1 MLEFLSFSLAD
12 NIAIIIIIIMC
23 FFSLFLLSKNKK
35 LKDEIEDL
43 KLEDRIL
50 ADKYKRVDE
59 ENVISIDKIST
70 DNVLVKNDDIKN
82 GDALKVQNKSLEI
95 SLDSDGK
102 INDIAI
108 EKSSGK
114 TYGVAKDKSIDKVEK
129 INKSDDRDKKDK
141 VKSTKRVVDGNKHS
155 KPYSK
160 NILHDSPSIT
170 SPISLDVEK
179 VSFNADEFVKRDNIK
194 NNSKI
199 STSDY
204 LENISNAI
212 SEEIKPQTMEL
223 TGYEKE
229 QEESAIISY
238 KELLKASKSGNGVN
252 VSQEDTSE
260 FIEELKKLR
269 NSL

>member
-1 MLEFLSFSLAD
+1 MLEFLSFSLTD

-43 KLEDRIL
+43 KLGDRIL
-50 ADKYKRVDE
+50 ADKYRKVDE
-59 ENVISIDKIST
+59 ENIISIDKIST
-70 DNVLVKNDDIKN
+70 DNVLSKDDLVKSSDSLNDS
-82 GDALKVQNKSLEI
+82 KVSLE
-95 SLDSDGK
+95 SSVLDS
-102 INDIAI
+102 NDKVDEIV
-108 EKSSGK
+108 K
-114 TYGVAKDKSIDKVEK
+114 KDKSIEK
-129 INKSDDRDKKDK
+129 INSTNNKKDR
-141 VKSTKRVVDGNKHS
+141 VKDTKIVVDSNKHS
-155 KPYSK
+155 KLYSK

-179 VSFNADEFVKRDNIK
+179 VSFNIDEFVKRDK
-194 NNSKI
+194 

-212 SEEIKPQTMEL
+212 SEEIKPQTIEL

-229 QEESAIISY
+229 QEENAIISY
-238 KELLKASKSGNGVN
+238 KELLKASKSSNSVN

>member
-1 MLEFLSFSLAD
+1 MLEFLSFSLTD

-43 KLEDRIL
+43 KLGDRIL
-50 ADKYKRVDE
+50 ADKYRKVDK
-59 ENVISIDKIST
+59 ENIISIDKIST
-70 DNVLVKNDDIKN
+70 DNVLSRDDLVKSSDSLNDS
-82 GDALKVQNKSLEI
+82 KVSLE
-95 SLDSDGK
+95 SSVLDS
-102 INDIAI
+102 NDKVDEIV
-108 EKSSGK
+108 K
-114 TYGVAKDKSIDKVEK
+114 KDKSVEK
-129 INKSDDRDKKDK
+129 INSTNNKKDR
-141 VKSTKRVVDGNKHS
+141 VKDTKIVVDSNKHS

-179 VSFNADEFVKRDNIK
+179 VSFNVDEFVKRDK
-194 NNSKI
+194 STSEI

-212 SEEIKPQTMEL
+212 SEEIKPQTIEL

-229 QEESAIISY
+229 QEENAIISY
-238 KELLKASKSGNGVN
+238 KELLKASKSSNSVN

>member
-1 MLEFLSFSLAD
+1 
-12 NIAIIIIIIMC
+12 MC

-43 KLEDRIL
+43 KLGDRIL
-50 ADKYKRVDE
+50 ADKYRKVDK
-59 ENVISIDKIST
+59 ENIISIDKIST
-70 DNVLVKNDDIKN
+70 DNVFSRDDLVKSSDSLNDS
-82 GDALKVQNKSLEI
+82 KVSLE
-95 SLDSDGK
+95 SFVLDG
-102 INDIAI
+102 NDKVDEIV
-108 EKSSGK
+108 K
-114 TYGVAKDKSIDKVEK
+114 KDKSVEK
-129 INKSDDRDKKDK
+129 INSTNNKKDR
-141 VKSTKRVVDGNKHS
+141 VKDTKIVVDSNKHS

-179 VSFNADEFVKRDNIK
+179 VSFNIDEFVKRDK
-194 NNSKI
+194 STSEI

-212 SEEIKPQTMEL
+212 SEEIKPQTIEL

-229 QEESAIISY
+229 QEENAIISY
-238 KELLKASKSGNGVN
+238 KELLKASKSSNSVN

>member
-1 MLEFLSFSLAD
+1 
-12 NIAIIIIIIMC
+12 MC

-43 KLEDRIL
+43 KLGDRIL
-50 ADKYKRVDE
+50 ADKYRKVDK
-59 ENVISIDKIST
+59 ENIISIDKIST
-70 DNVLVKNDDIKN
+70 DNVFSRDDLVKSSDSLNDS
-82 GDALKVQNKSLEI
+82 KVSLE
-95 SLDSDGK
+95 SFVLDG
-102 INDIAI
+102 NDKVDEIV
-108 EKSSGK
+108 K
-114 TYGVAKDKSIDKVEK
+114 KDKSVEK
-129 INKSDDRDKKDK
+129 INSTNNKKDR
-141 VKSTKRVVDGNKHS
+141 VKDTKIVVDSNKHS

-179 VSFNADEFVKRDNIK
+179 VSFNIDEFVKRDK
-194 NNSKI
+194 

-212 SEEIKPQTMEL
+212 SEEIKPQTIEL

-229 QEESAIISY
+229 QEENAIISY
-238 KELLKASKSGNGVN
+238 KELLKASKSSNSVN

>member
-1 MLEFLSFSLAD
+1 MLEFLSFSLTD

-43 KLEDRIL
+43 KLGDRIL
-50 ADKYKRVDE
+50 ADKYRKVDK
-59 ENVISIDKIST
+59 ENIISIDKIST
-70 DNVLVKNDDIKN
+70 DNVLSRDDLVKSSDSLNDS
-82 GDALKVQNKSLEI
+82 KVSLE
-95 SLDSDGK
+95 SSVLDG
-102 INDIAI
+102 NDKVDEIV
-108 EKSSGK
+108 K
-114 TYGVAKDKSIDKVEK
+114 KDKSVEK
-129 INKSDDRDKKDK
+129 INSTNNKKDR
-141 VKSTKRVVDGNKHS
+141 VKDTKIVVDSNKHS

-179 VSFNADEFVKRDNIK
+179 VSFNVDEFVKRDK
-194 NNSKI
+194 STSEI

-212 SEEIKPQTMEL
+212 SEEIKPQTIEL

-229 QEESAIISY
+229 QEENAIISY
-238 KELLKASKSGNGVN
+238 KELLKASKSSNSVN

>member
-1 MLEFLSFSLAD
+1 
-12 NIAIIIIIIMC
+12 MC

-43 KLEDRIL
+43 KLGDRIL

-179 VSFNADEFVKRDNIK
+179 VSFNVDEFVKRDK
-194 NNSKI
+194 STSEI

-212 SEEIKPQTMEL
+212 SEEIKPQTIEL

-229 QEESAIISY
+229 QEENAIISY
-238 KELLKASKSGNGVN
+238 KELLKASKSSNSVN

-260 FIEELKKLR
+260 FIEELKNLR

>member
-1 MLEFLSFSLAD
+1 MLEFLSFSLTD

-179 VSFNADEFVKRDNIK
+179 VSFNADEFVKRDK
-194 NNSKI
+194 

-204 LENISNAI
+204 LESISNAI

-229 QEESAIISY
+229 QEENAIISY
-238 KELLKASKSGNGVN
+238 KELLKASKSGDGVN

>member
-1 MLEFLSFSLAD
+1 
-12 NIAIIIIIIMC
+12 MC

-43 KLEDRIL
+43 KLGDRIL
-50 ADKYKRVDE
+50 ADKYRKVDK
-59 ENVISIDKIST
+59 ENIISIDKIST
-70 DNVLVKNDDIKN
+70 DNVLSKDDLVKSSDSLNDS
-82 GDALKVQNKSLEI
+82 KVSLE
-95 SLDSDGK
+95 SSVLDS
-102 INDIAI
+102 NDKVDEIV
-108 EKSSGK
+108 K
-114 TYGVAKDKSIDKVEK
+114 KDKSVEK
-129 INKSDDRDKKDK
+129 INSTNNKKDR
-141 VKSTKRVVDGNKHS
+141 VKDTKIVVDSNKHS

-179 VSFNADEFVKRDNIK
+179 VSFNIDEFVKRDK
-194 NNSKI
+194 

-212 SEEIKPQTMEL
+212 SEEIKPQTIEL

-229 QEESAIISY
+229 QEENAIISY
-238 KELLKASKSGNGVN
+238 KELLKASKSSNSVN

>member
-1 MLEFLSFSLAD
+1 MLEFLSFSLTD

-43 KLEDRIL
+43 KLGDRIL
-50 ADKYKRVDE
+50 ADKYRKVDE
-59 ENVISIDKIST
+59 ENIISIDKIST
-70 DNVLVKNDDIKN
+70 DNVLSKDDLVKSSDSLNDS
-82 GDALKVQNKSLEI
+82 KVSLE
-95 SLDSDGK
+95 SFVLDS
-102 INDIAI
+102 NDKVDEIV
-108 EKSSGK
+108 K
-114 TYGVAKDKSIDKVEK
+114 KDKSVEK
-129 INKSDDRDKKDK
+129 INSTNNKKDR
-141 VKSTKRVVDGNKHS
+141 VKDTKIVVDSNKHS

-179 VSFNADEFVKRDNIK
+179 VSFNIDEFVKRDK
-194 NNSKI
+194 

-212 SEEIKPQTMEL
+212 SEEIKPQTIEL

-229 QEESAIISY
+229 QEENAIISY
-238 KELLKASKSGNGVN
+238 KELLKASKSSNSVN

>member
-1 MLEFLSFSLAD
+1 MLEFLSFSLTD

-43 KLEDRIL
+43 KLGDRIL
-50 ADKYKRVDE
+50 ADKYRKVDE
-59 ENVISIDKIST
+59 ENIISIDKIST
-70 DNVLVKNDDIKN
+70 DNVLSKDDLVKSSDSLNDS
-82 GDALKVQNKSLEI
+82 KVSLE
-95 SLDSDGK
+95 SFVLDG
-102 INDIAI
+102 NDKVDEIV
-108 EKSSGK
+108 K
-114 TYGVAKDKSIDKVEK
+114 KDKSVEK
-129 INKSDDRDKKDK
+129 INSTNNKKDR
-141 VKSTKRVVDGNKHS
+141 VKDTKIVVDSNKHS

-179 VSFNADEFVKRDNIK
+179 VSFNVDEFVKRDK
-194 NNSKI
+194 STSEI

-212 SEEIKPQTMEL
+212 SEEIKPQTIEL

-229 QEESAIISY
+229 QEENAIISY
-238 KELLKASKSGNGVN
+238 KELLKASKSSNSVN

>member
-1 MLEFLSFSLAD
+1 MLEFLSFSLTD

-43 KLEDRIL
+43 KLGDRIL
-50 ADKYKRVDE
+50 ADKYRKVDE
-59 ENVISIDKIST
+59 ENIISIYKIST
-70 DNVLVKNDDIKN
+70 DNVLSKDDLVKSSDSLNDS
-82 GDALKVQNKSLEI
+82 KVSLE
-95 SLDSDGK
+95 SSVLDS
-102 INDIAI
+102 NDKVDEIV
-108 EKSSGK
+108 K
-114 TYGVAKDKSIDKVEK
+114 KDKSVEK
-129 INKSDDRDKKDK
+129 INSTNNKKDR
-141 VKSTKRVVDGNKHS
+141 VKDTKIVVDSNKHS

-179 VSFNADEFVKRDNIK
+179 VSFNIDEFVKRDK
-194 NNSKI
+194 

-212 SEEIKPQTMEL
+212 SEEIKPQTIEL

-229 QEESAIISY
+229 QEENAIISY
-238 KELLKASKSGNGVN
+238 KELLKASKSSNSVN

>member
-1 MLEFLSFSLAD
+1 MLEFLSFSLTD

-43 KLEDRIL
+43 KLGDRIL
-50 ADKYKRVDE
+50 ADKYRKVDK
-59 ENVISIDKIST
+59 ENIISIDKIST
-70 DNVLVKNDDIKN
+70 DNVLSRDDLVKSSDSLNDSN
-82 GDALKVQNKSLEI
+82 VSLE
-95 SLDSDGK
+95 SSVLDS
-102 INDIAI
+102 NDKVDEIV
-108 EKSSGK
+108 K
-114 TYGVAKDKSIDKVEK
+114 KDKSVEK
-129 INKSDDRDKKDK
+129 INSTNNKKDR
-141 VKSTKRVVDGNKHS
+141 VKDTKIVVDSNKHS

-179 VSFNADEFVKRDNIK
+179 VSFNIDEFVKRDK
-194 NNSKI
+194 

-212 SEEIKPQTMEL
+212 SEEIKPQTIEL

-229 QEESAIISY
+229 QEENAIISY
-238 KELLKASKSGNGVN
+238 KELLKASKSSNSVN

>member
-1 MLEFLSFSLAD
+1 MLEFLSFSLTD

-43 KLEDRIL
+43 KLGDRIL
-50 ADKYKRVDE
+50 ADKYRKVDK
-59 ENVISIDKIST
+59 ENIISIDKIST
-70 DNVLVKNDDIKN
+70 DNVLSRDDLVKSSDSLNDS
-82 GDALKVQNKSLEI
+82 KVSLE
-95 SLDSDGK
+95 SFVLDS
-102 INDIAI
+102 NDKVDEIV
-108 EKSSGK
+108 K
-114 TYGVAKDKSIDKVEK
+114 KDKSVEK
-129 INKSDDRDKKDK
+129 INSTNNKKDR
-141 VKSTKRVVDGNKHS
+141 VKDTKIVVDSNKHS

-179 VSFNADEFVKRDNIK
+179 VSFNVDEFVKRDK
-194 NNSKI
+194 STSEI

-212 SEEIKPQTMEL
+212 YEEIKPQTIEL

-229 QEESAIISY
+229 QEENAIISY
-238 KELLKASKSGNGVN
+238 KELLKASKSSNSVN

>member
-1 MLEFLSFSLAD
+1 MLEFLSFSLTD

-23 FFSLFLLSKNKK
+23 FFSLFLLNKNKK

-43 KLEDRIL
+43 KLGDRIL
-50 ADKYKRVDE
+50 ADKYRKVDK
-59 ENVISIDKIST
+59 ENIISIDKIST
-70 DNVLVKNDDIKN
+70 DNVLSRDDLVKSSDSLNDS
-82 GDALKVQNKSLEI
+82 KVSLE
-95 SLDSDGK
+95 SSVLDG
-102 INDIAI
+102 NDKVDEIV
-108 EKSSGK
+108 K
-114 TYGVAKDKSIDKVEK
+114 KDKSVEK
-129 INKSDDRDKKDK
+129 INSTNNKKDR
-141 VKSTKRVVDGNKHS
+141 VKDTKIVVDSNKHS

-179 VSFNADEFVKRDNIK
+179 VSFNVDEFVKRDK
-194 NNSKI
+194 STSEI

-212 SEEIKPQTMEL
+212 SEEIKPQTIEL

-229 QEESAIISY
+229 QEENAIISY
-238 KELLKASKSGNGVN
+238 KELLKASKSSNSVN

>member
-1 MLEFLSFSLAD
+1 MLEFLSFSLTD

-43 KLEDRIL
+43 KLGDRIL
-50 ADKYKRVDE
+50 ADKYRKVDK
-59 ENVISIDKIST
+59 ENIISIDKIST
-70 DNVLVKNDDIKN
+70 DNVLSKDDLVKSSDSLNDS
-82 GDALKVQNKSLEI
+82 KVSLE
-95 SLDSDGK
+95 SSVLDS
-102 INDIAI
+102 NDKVDEIV
-108 EKSSGK
+108 K
-114 TYGVAKDKSIDKVEK
+114 KDKSVEK
-129 INKSDDRDKKDK
+129 INSTNNKKDR
-141 VKSTKRVVDGNKHS
+141 VKDTKIVVDSNKHS

-179 VSFNADEFVKRDNIK
+179 VSFNVDEFVKRDK
-194 NNSKI
+194 STSEI

-212 SEEIKPQTMEL
+212 SEEIKPQTIEL

-229 QEESAIISY
+229 QEENAIISY
-238 KELLKASKSGNGVN
+238 KELLKASKSSNSVN

>member
-1 MLEFLSFSLAD
+1 
-12 NIAIIIIIIMC
+12 MC

-43 KLEDRIL
+43 KLGDRIL
-50 ADKYKRVDE
+50 ADKYRKVDK
-59 ENVISIDKIST
+59 ENIISIDKIST
-70 DNVLVKNDDIKN
+70 DNVLSRDDLVKSSDSLNDS
-82 GDALKVQNKSLEI
+82 KVSLE
-95 SLDSDGK
+95 SSVLDS
-102 INDIAI
+102 NDKVDEIV
-108 EKSSGK
+108 K
-114 TYGVAKDKSIDKVEK
+114 KDKSVEK
-129 INKSDDRDKKDK
+129 INSTNNKKDR
-141 VKSTKRVVDGNKHS
+141 VKDTKIVVDSNKHS

-179 VSFNADEFVKRDNIK
+179 VSFNVDEFVKRDK
-194 NNSKI
+194 STSEI

-212 SEEIKPQTMEL
+212 SEEIKPQTIEL

-229 QEESAIISY
+229 QEENAIISY
-238 KELLKASKSGNGVN
+238 KELLKASKSSNSVN

>member
-1 MLEFLSFSLAD
+1 MLEFLSFSLTD

-43 KLEDRIL
+43 KLGDRIL
-50 ADKYKRVDE
+50 ADKYRKVDE
-59 ENVISIDKIST
+59 ENIISIDKIST
-70 DNVLVKNDDIKN
+70 DNVLSKDDLVKSSDSLNDS
-82 GDALKVQNKSLEI
+82 KVSLE
-95 SLDSDGK
+95 SSVLDS
-102 INDIAI
+102 NDKVDEIV
-108 EKSSGK
+108 K
-114 TYGVAKDKSIDKVEK
+114 KDKSVEK
-129 INKSDDRDKKDK
+129 INSTNNKKDR
-141 VKSTKRVVDGNKHS
+141 VKDTNIAVDSNKHS

-179 VSFNADEFVKRDNIK
+179 VSFNIDEFVKRDK
-194 NNSKI
+194 

-212 SEEIKPQTMEL
+212 SEEIKPQTIEL

-229 QEESAIISY
+229 QEENAIISY
-238 KELLKASKSGNGVN
+238 KELLKASKSSNSVN

>member
-1 MLEFLSFSLAD
+1 MLEFLSFSLTD

-43 KLEDRIL
+43 KLGDRIL
-50 ADKYKRVDE
+50 ADKYRKVDK
-59 ENVISIDKIST
+59 ENIISIDKIST
-70 DNVLVKNDDIKN
+70 DNVLSRDDLVKSSDSLNDS
-82 GDALKVQNKSLEI
+82 KVSLE
-95 SLDSDGK
+95 SSVLDS
-102 INDIAI
+102 NDKVDEIV
-108 EKSSGK
+108 K
-114 TYGVAKDKSIDKVEK
+114 KDKSVEK
-129 INKSDDRDKKDK
+129 INSTNNKKDR
-141 VKSTKRVVDGNKHS
+141 VKDTKIVVDSNKHS

-179 VSFNADEFVKRDNIK
+179 VSFNIDEFVKRDK
-194 NNSKI
+194 

-212 SEEIKPQTMEL
+212 SEEIKPQTIEL

-229 QEESAIISY
+229 QEENAIISY
-238 KELLKASKSGNGVN
+238 KELLKASKSSNSVN

>member
-1 MLEFLSFSLAD
+1 MLEFLSFSLTD

-23 FFSLFLLSKNKK
+23 FFSLFLLNKNKK

-43 KLEDRIL
+43 KLGDRIL
-50 ADKYKRVDE
+50 ADKYRKVDK
-59 ENVISIDKIST
+59 ENIISIDKIST
-70 DNVLVKNDDIKN
+70 DNVLSKDDLVKSSDSLNDS
-82 GDALKVQNKSLEI
+82 KVSLE
-95 SLDSDGK
+95 SSVLDS
-102 INDIAI
+102 NDKVDEIV
-108 EKSSGK
+108 K
-114 TYGVAKDKSIDKVEK
+114 KDKSVEK
-129 INKSDDRDKKDK
+129 INSTNNKKDR
-141 VKSTKRVVDGNKHS
+141 VKDTKIVVDSNKHS

-179 VSFNADEFVKRDNIK
+179 VSFNVDEFVKRDK
-194 NNSKI
+194 STSEI

-212 SEEIKPQTMEL
+212 SEEIKPQTIEL

-229 QEESAIISY
+229 QEENAIISY
-238 KELLKASKSGNGVN
+238 KELLKASKSSNSVN

>member
-1 MLEFLSFSLAD
+1 
-12 NIAIIIIIIMC
+12 MC

-43 KLEDRIL
+43 KLGDRIL

-179 VSFNADEFVKRDNIK
+179 VSFNVDEFVKRDK
-194 NNSKI
+194 STSEI

-212 SEEIKPQTMEL
+212 SEEIKPQTIEL

-229 QEESAIISY
+229 QEENAIISY
-238 KELLKASKSGNGVN
+238 KELLKASKSSNSVN

>member
-1 MLEFLSFSLAD
+1 MLEFLSFSLTD

-23 FFSLFLLSKNKK
+23 FFSLFLLNKNKK

-43 KLEDRIL
+43 KLGDRIL
-50 ADKYKRVDE
+50 ADKYRKVDE
-59 ENVISIDKIST
+59 ENIISIDKIST
-70 DNVLVKNDDIKN
+70 DNVLSKDDLVKSSDSLNDS
-82 GDALKVQNKSLEI
+82 KVSLE
-95 SLDSDGK
+95 SSVLDS
-102 INDIAI
+102 NDKVDEIV
-108 EKSSGK
+108 K
-114 TYGVAKDKSIDKVEK
+114 KDKSVEK
-129 INKSDDRDKKDK
+129 INSTNNKKDR
-141 VKSTKRVVDGNKHS
+141 VKDTKTVVDSNKHS

-179 VSFNADEFVKRDNIK
+179 VSFNIDEFVKRDK
-194 NNSKI
+194 

-212 SEEIKPQTMEL
+212 SEEIKPQTIEL

-229 QEESAIISY
+229 QEENAIISY
-238 KELLKASKSGNGVN
+238 KELLKASKSSNSVN

>member
-1 MLEFLSFSLAD
+1 MLEFLSFSLTD

-43 KLEDRIL
+43 KLGDRIL
-50 ADKYKRVDE
+50 ADKYRKVDK
-59 ENVISIDKIST
+59 ENIISIDKIST
-70 DNVLVKNDDIKN
+70 DNVFSRDDLVKSSDSLNDS
-82 GDALKVQNKSLEI
+82 KVSLE
-95 SLDSDGK
+95 SFVLDG
-102 INDIAI
+102 NDKVDEIV
-108 EKSSGK
+108 K
-114 TYGVAKDKSIDKVEK
+114 KDKSVEK
-129 INKSDDRDKKDK
+129 INSTNNKKDR
-141 VKSTKRVVDGNKHS
+141 VKDTKIVVDSNKHS

-179 VSFNADEFVKRDNIK
+179 VSFNIDEFVKRDK
-194 NNSKI
+194 STSEI

-212 SEEIKPQTMEL
+212 SEEIKPQTIEL

-229 QEESAIISY
+229 QEENAIISY
-238 KELLKASKSGNGVN
+238 KELLKASKSSNSVN

>member
-1 MLEFLSFSLAD
+1 
-12 NIAIIIIIIMC
+12 MC

-43 KLEDRIL
+43 KLGDRIL
-50 ADKYKRVDE
+50 ADKYRKVDK
-59 ENVISIDKIST
+59 ENIISIDKIST
-70 DNVLVKNDDIKN
+70 DNVLSRDDLVKSSDSLNDS
-82 GDALKVQNKSLEI
+82 KVSLEN
-95 SLDSDGK
+95 SVLDS
-102 INDIAI
+102 NDKVDEIV
-108 EKSSGK
+108 K
-114 TYGVAKDKSIDKVEK
+114 KDKSVEK
-129 INKSDDRDKKDK
+129 INSTNNKKDR
-141 VKSTKRVVDGNKHS
+141 VKDTKIVVDSNKHS

-179 VSFNADEFVKRDNIK
+179 VSFNVDEFVKRDK
-194 NNSKI
+194 STSEI

-212 SEEIKPQTMEL
+212 SEEIKPQTIEL

-229 QEESAIISY
+229 QEENAIISY
-238 KELLKASKSGNGVN
+238 KELLKASKSSNSVN

>member
-1 MLEFLSFSLAD
+1 MLEFLSFSLTD

-43 KLEDRIL
+43 KLGDRIL
-50 ADKYKRVDE
+50 ADKYRKVDK
-59 ENVISIDKIST
+59 ENIISIDKIST
-70 DNVLVKNDDIKN
+70 DNVLSKDDLVKSSDSLNDS
-82 GDALKVQNKSLEI
+82 KVSLE
-95 SLDSDGK
+95 SSVLDS
-102 INDIAI
+102 NDKVDEIV
-108 EKSSGK
+108 K
-114 TYGVAKDKSIDKVEK
+114 KDKSVEK
-129 INKSDDRDKKDK
+129 INSTNNKKDR
-141 VKSTKRVVDGNKHS
+141 VKDTKIVVDSNKHS

-160 NILHDSPSIT
+160 NILYDSPSIT

-179 VSFNADEFVKRDNIK
+179 VSFNIDEFVKRDK
-194 NNSKI
+194 

-212 SEEIKPQTMEL
+212 SEEIKPQTIEL

-229 QEESAIISY
+229 QEENAIISY
-238 KELLKASKSGNGVN
+238 KELLKASKSSNSVN

>member
-1 MLEFLSFSLAD
+1 MLEFLSFSLTD

-43 KLEDRIL
+43 KLGDRIL
-50 ADKYKRVDE
+50 ADKYRKVDE
-59 ENVISIDKIST
+59 ENIISIDKIST
-70 DNVLVKNDDIKN
+70 DNVLSRDDLVKSSDSLNDS
-82 GDALKVQNKSLEI
+82 KVSLE
-95 SLDSDGK
+95 SSVLDS
-102 INDIAI
+102 NDKVDEIV
-108 EKSSGK
+108 K
-114 TYGVAKDKSIDKVEK
+114 KDKSVEK
-129 INKSDDRDKKDK
+129 INSTNNKKDR
-141 VKSTKRVVDGNKHS
+141 VKDTKIVVDSNKHS

-179 VSFNADEFVKRDNIK
+179 VSFNVDEFVKRDK
-194 NNSKI
+194 STSEI

-212 SEEIKPQTMEL
+212 SEEIKPQTIEL

-229 QEESAIISY
+229 QEENAIISY
-238 KELLKASKSGNGVN
+238 KELLKASKSSNSVN

>member
-1 MLEFLSFSLAD
+1 
-12 NIAIIIIIIMC
+12 MC
-23 FFSLFLLSKNKK
+23 FFSLFLLNKNKK

-43 KLEDRIL
+43 KLGDRIL
-50 ADKYKRVDE
+50 ADKYRKVDK
-59 ENVISIDKIST
+59 ENIISIDKIST
-70 DNVLVKNDDIKN
+70 DNVLSRDDLVKSSDSLNDS
-82 GDALKVQNKSLEI
+82 KVSLE
-95 SLDSDGK
+95 SSVLDG
-102 INDIAI
+102 NDKVDEIV
-108 EKSSGK
+108 K
-114 TYGVAKDKSIDKVEK
+114 KDKSVEK
-129 INKSDDRDKKDK
+129 INSTNNKKDR
-141 VKSTKRVVDGNKHS
+141 VKDTKIVVDSNKHS

-179 VSFNADEFVKRDNIK
+179 VSFNVDEFVKRDK
-194 NNSKI
+194 STSEI

-212 SEEIKPQTMEL
+212 SEEIKPQTIEL

-229 QEESAIISY
+229 QEENAIISY
-238 KELLKASKSGNGVN
+238 KELLKASKSSNSVN

>member
-1 MLEFLSFSLAD
+1 MLEFLSFSLTD

-43 KLEDRIL
+43 KLGDRIL
-50 ADKYKRVDE
+50 ADKYRKVDK
-59 ENVISIDKIST
+59 ENIISIDKIST
-70 DNVLVKNDDIKN
+70 DNVLSRDDLVKSSDSLNDS
-82 GDALKVQNKSLEI
+82 KVSLE
-95 SLDSDGK
+95 SFVLDG
-102 INDIAI
+102 NDKVDEIV
-108 EKSSGK
+108 K
-114 TYGVAKDKSIDKVEK
+114 KDKSVEK
-129 INKSDDRDKKDK
+129 INSTNNKKDR
-141 VKSTKRVVDGNKHS
+141 VKDTKIVVDSNKHS

-179 VSFNADEFVKRDNIK
+179 VSFNVDEFVKRDK
-194 NNSKI
+194 STSEI

-212 SEEIKPQTMEL
+212 SEEIKPQTIEL

-229 QEESAIISY
+229 QEENAIISY
-238 KELLKASKSGNGVN
+238 KELLKASKSSNSVN

>member
-1 MLEFLSFSLAD
+1 MLEFLSFSLTD

-43 KLEDRIL
+43 KLGDRIL
-50 ADKYKRVDE
+50 ADKYRKVDK
-59 ENVISIDKIST
+59 ENIISIDKIST
-70 DNVLVKNDDIKN
+70 DNVLSRDDLVKSSDSLNDS
-82 GDALKVQNKSLEI
+82 KVSLE
-95 SLDSDGK
+95 SSVLDS
-102 INDIAI
+102 NDKVDEIV
-108 EKSSGK
+108 K
-114 TYGVAKDKSIDKVEK
+114 KDKSVEK
-129 INKSDDRDKKDK
+129 INSTNNKKDR
-141 VKSTKRVVDGNKHS
+141 VKDTKIVVDSNKHS

-160 NILHDSPSIT
+160 NILHDSPSII

-179 VSFNADEFVKRDNIK
+179 VSFNVDEFVKRDK
-194 NNSKI
+194 

-212 SEEIKPQTMEL
+212 SEEIKPQTIEL

-229 QEESAIISY
+229 QEENAIISY
-238 KELLKASKSGNGVN
+238 KELLKASKSSNSVN

>member
-1 MLEFLSFSLAD
+1 MLEFLSFSLTD

-43 KLEDRIL
+43 KLGDRIL
-50 ADKYKRVDE
+50 ADKYRKVDE
-59 ENVISIDKIST
+59 ENIISIDKIST
-70 DNVLVKNDDIKN
+70 DNVLSKDDLVKSSDSLNDS
-82 GDALKVQNKSLEI
+82 KVSLE
-95 SLDSDGK
+95 SSVLDS
-102 INDIAI
+102 NDKVDEIV
-108 EKSSGK
+108 K
-114 TYGVAKDKSIDKVEK
+114 KDKSVEK
-129 INKSDDRDKKDK
+129 INSTNNKKDR
-141 VKSTKRVVDGNKHS
+141 VKDTKIVVDSNKHS

-179 VSFNADEFVKRDNIK
+179 VSFNIDEFVKRDK
-194 NNSKI
+194 

-212 SEEIKPQTMEL
+212 SEEIKPQTIEL

-229 QEESAIISY
+229 QEENAIISY
-238 KELLKASKSGNGVN
+238 KELLKASKSSNSVN

>member
-1 MLEFLSFSLAD
+1 MLEFLSFSLTD

-43 KLEDRIL
+43 KLGDRIL
-50 ADKYKRVDE
+50 ADKYRKVDK
-59 ENVISIDKIST
+59 ENIISIDKIST
-70 DNVLVKNDDIKN
+70 DNVLSKDDLVKSSDSLNDS
-82 GDALKVQNKSLEI
+82 KVSLE
-95 SLDSDGK
+95 SSVLDS
-102 INDIAI
+102 NDKVDEIV
-108 EKSSGK
+108 K
-114 TYGVAKDKSIDKVEK
+114 KDKSVEK
-129 INKSDDRDKKDK
+129 INSTNNKKDR
-141 VKSTKRVVDGNKHS
+141 VKDTKIVVDSNKHS

-179 VSFNADEFVKRDNIK
+179 VSFNIDEFVKRDK
-194 NNSKI
+194 STSEI

-212 SEEIKPQTMEL
+212 SEEIKPQTIEL

-229 QEESAIISY
+229 QEENAIISY
-238 KELLKASKSGNGVN
+238 KELLKASKSSNSVN

>member
-1 MLEFLSFSLAD
+1 MLEFLSFSLTD

-43 KLEDRIL
+43 KLGDRIL
-50 ADKYKRVDE
+50 ADKYRKVDE
-59 ENVISIDKIST
+59 ENIISIDKIST
-70 DNVLVKNDDIKN
+70 DNVLSKDDLVKSSDSLNDS
-82 GDALKVQNKSLEI
+82 KVSLE
-95 SLDSDGK
+95 SSVLDS
-102 INDIAI
+102 NDKVDEIV
-108 EKSSGK
+108 K
-114 TYGVAKDKSIDKVEK
+114 KDKSVEK
-129 INKSDDRDKKDK
+129 INSTNNKKDR
-141 VKSTKRVVDGNKHS
+141 VKDTKIVVDSNKHS

-179 VSFNADEFVKRDNIK
+179 VSFNIDEFVKRDK
-194 NNSKI
+194 STSEI

-212 SEEIKPQTMEL
+212 SEEIKPQTIEL

-229 QEESAIISY
+229 QEENAIISY
-238 KELLKASKSGNGVN
+238 KELLKASKSSNSVN

>member
-1 MLEFLSFSLAD
+1 
-12 NIAIIIIIIMC
+12 MC

-43 KLEDRIL
+43 KLGDRIL
-50 ADKYKRVDE
+50 ADKYRKVDK
-59 ENVISIDKIST
+59 ENIISIDKIST
-70 DNVLVKNDDIKN
+70 DNVLSRDDLVKSSDSLNDS
-82 GDALKVQNKSLEI
+82 KVSLE
-95 SLDSDGK
+95 SSVLDS
-102 INDIAI
+102 NDKVDEIV
-108 EKSSGK
+108 K
-114 TYGVAKDKSIDKVEK
+114 KDKSVEK
-129 INKSDDRDKKDK
+129 INSTNNKKDR
-141 VKSTKRVVDGNKHS
+141 VKDTKIVVDSNKHS

-179 VSFNADEFVKRDNIK
+179 VSFNIDEFVKRDK
-194 NNSKI
+194 STSEI

-212 SEEIKPQTMEL
+212 SEEIKPQTIEL

-229 QEESAIISY
+229 QEENAIISY
-238 KELLKASKSGNGVN
+238 KELLKASKSSNSVN

>member
-1 MLEFLSFSLAD
+1 MLEFLSFSLTD

-43 KLEDRIL
+43 KLGDRIL
-50 ADKYKRVDE
+50 ADKYRKVDK
-59 ENVISIDKIST
+59 ENIISIDKIST
-70 DNVLVKNDDIKN
+70 DNVLSRDDLVKSSDSLNDS
-82 GDALKVQNKSLEI
+82 KVSLE
-95 SLDSDGK
+95 SFVLDS
-102 INDIAI
+102 NDKVDEIV
-108 EKSSGK
+108 K
-114 TYGVAKDKSIDKVEK
+114 KDKSVEK
-129 INKSDDRDKKDK
+129 INSTNNKKDR
-141 VKSTKRVVDGNKHS
+141 VKDTKIVVDSNKHS

-179 VSFNADEFVKRDNIK
+179 VSFNVDEFVKRDK
-194 NNSKI
+194 STSEI

-229 QEESAIISY
+229 QEENAIISY
-238 KELLKASKSGNGVN
+238 KELLKASKSSNSVN

>member
-1 MLEFLSFSLAD
+1 
-12 NIAIIIIIIMC
+12 MC

-43 KLEDRIL
+43 KLGDRIL
-50 ADKYKRVDE
+50 ADKYRKVDE
-59 ENVISIDKIST
+59 ENIISIDKIST
-70 DNVLVKNDDIKN
+70 DNVLSRDDLVKSSDSLNDS
-82 GDALKVQNKSLEI
+82 KVSLE
-95 SLDSDGK
+95 SSVLDS
-102 INDIAI
+102 NDKVDEIV
-108 EKSSGK
+108 K
-114 TYGVAKDKSIDKVEK
+114 KDKSVEK
-129 INKSDDRDKKDK
+129 INSTNNKKDR
-141 VKSTKRVVDGNKHS
+141 VKDTKIVVDSNKHS

-179 VSFNADEFVKRDNIK
+179 VSFNVDEFVKRDK
-194 NNSKI
+194 STSEI

-212 SEEIKPQTMEL
+212 SEEIKPQTIEL

-229 QEESAIISY
+229 QEENAIISY
-238 KELLKASKSGNGVN
+238 KELLKASKSSNSVN

>member
-1 MLEFLSFSLAD
+1 MLEFLSFSLTD

-43 KLEDRIL
+43 KLGDRIL
-50 ADKYKRVDE
+50 ADKYRKVDK
-59 ENVISIDKIST
+59 ENIISIDKIST
-70 DNVLVKNDDIKN
+70 DNVFSRDDLVKSSDSLNDS
-82 GDALKVQNKSLEI
+82 KVSLE
-95 SLDSDGK
+95 SSVLDS
-102 INDIAI
+102 NDKVDEIV
-108 EKSSGK
+108 K
-114 TYGVAKDKSIDKVEK
+114 KDKSVEK
-129 INKSDDRDKKDK
+129 INSTNNKKDR
-141 VKSTKRVVDGNKHS
+141 VKDTKIVVDSNKHS

-179 VSFNADEFVKRDNIK
+179 VSFNIDEFVKRDK
-194 NNSKI
+194 

-212 SEEIKPQTMEL
+212 SEEIKPQTIEL

-229 QEESAIISY
+229 QEENAIISY
-238 KELLKASKSGNGVN
+238 KELLKASKSSNSVN

>member
-1 MLEFLSFSLAD
+1 MLEFLSFSLTD

-43 KLEDRIL
+43 KLGDRIL
-50 ADKYKRVDE
+50 ADKYRKVDK
-59 ENVISIDKIST
+59 ENIISIDKIST
-70 DNVLVKNDDIKN
+70 DNVLSKDDLVKSSDSLNDS
-82 GDALKVQNKSLEI
+82 KVSLE
-95 SLDSDGK
+95 SSVLDS
-102 INDIAI
+102 NDKVDEIV
-108 EKSSGK
+108 K
-114 TYGVAKDKSIDKVEK
+114 KDKSVEK
-129 INKSDDRDKKDK
+129 INSTNNKKDR
-141 VKSTKRVVDGNKHS
+141 VKDTKIVVDSNKHS

-160 NILHDSPSIT
+160 NILHDSPSII

-179 VSFNADEFVKRDNIK
+179 VSFNIDEFVKRDK
-194 NNSKI
+194 

-212 SEEIKPQTMEL
+212 SEEIKPQTIEL

-229 QEESAIISY
+229 QEENAIISY
-238 KELLKASKSGNGVN
+238 KELLKASKSSNSVN

>member
-1 MLEFLSFSLAD
+1 MLEFLSFSLTD

-179 VSFNADEFVKRDNIK
+179 VSFNADEFVKRDK
-194 NNSKI
+194 

-204 LENISNAI
+204 LESISNAI

-229 QEESAIISY
+229 QEENAIISY
-238 KELLKASKSGNGVN
+238 KELLKASKSSNSVN

>member
-1 MLEFLSFSLAD
+1 MLEFLSFSLTD

-43 KLEDRIL
+43 KLGDRIL
-50 ADKYKRVDE
+50 ADKYRKVDK
-59 ENVISIDKIST
+59 ENIISIDKIST
-70 DNVLVKNDDIKN
+70 DNVLSKDDLVKSSDSLNDS
-82 GDALKVQNKSLEI
+82 KVSLE
-95 SLDSDGK
+95 SSVLDS
-102 INDIAI
+102 NDKVDEIV
-108 EKSSGK
+108 K
-114 TYGVAKDKSIDKVEK
+114 KDKSVEK
-129 INKSDDRDKKDK
+129 INSTNNKKDR
-141 VKSTKRVVDGNKHS
+141 VKDTKIVVDSNKHS

-179 VSFNADEFVKRDNIK
+179 VSFNIDEFVKRDK
-194 NNSKI
+194 

-212 SEEIKPQTMEL
+212 SEEIKPQTIEL

-229 QEESAIISY
+229 QEENAIISY
-238 KELLKASKSGNGVN
+238 KELLKASKSSNSVN